1 MKNIYIPAD
10 VFDGLTQGLAKRL
23 NDGLN
28 PDIATGHIEP
38 HQIAEILADS
48 CLLPVDVMRQVIIDQ
63 NADAYRQAESMVPVV
78 ARPA

>member
-10 VFDGLTQGLAKRL
+10 VFDGLTRGLAKRL
-23 NDGLN
+23 NDGLM
-28 PDIATGHIEP
+28 PHISGRIEP

-63 NADAYRQAESMVPVV
+63 NADAYRQAESMIPAV
-78 ARPA
+78 ALPA

>member
-1 MKNIYIPAD
+1 MKNVYIPAD

-23 NDGLN
+23 NDGLM
-28 PDIATGHIEP
+28 PHISGHIEP

-48 CLLPVDVMRQVIIDQ
+48 CLLPADVMRQVIIDQ
-63 NADAYRQAESMVPVV
+63 NAEAYRQAESMVPAV